1 MTAGVRKIP
10 PPMVEPTST
19 ATALQKPSRR
29 GSRSPQRSVA
39 GSKGHSGPRYER
51 SARLVVDELRR
62 PRDSTL
68 PRLGIDAGGPAGKV
82 ERLALPG
89 SGEVLLHVAVVPCGV
104 NRVMLPLMAVELKE
118 MVAAVPRVLEP
129 GYFHTSG
136 FLAVRHRPA
145 KVADIQVR
153 RRLDQREHL
162 GTLRGPQDNASH
174 HPPLISLCS
183 SV

>member
-10 PPMVEPTST
+10 PPMVDPTST
-19 ATALQKPSRR
+19 ATALQKPNIGRR
-29 GSRSPQRSVA
+29 ST
-39 GSKGHSGPRYER
+39 GHSRPRYER
-51 SARLVVDELRR
+51 SARLVVDGLRR

-118 MVAAVPRVLEP
+118 MVAAAPSVLEP

-145 KVADIQVR
+145 KVTDIQVR

>member
-1 MTAGVRKIP
+1 MIRRP
-10 PPMVEPTST
+10 PRST
-19 ATALQKPSRR
+19 LFPYTTLFRSRVAVTCGHALHKPNIGRR
-29 GSRSPQRSVA
+29 ST
-39 GSKGHSGPRYER
+39 GHSGLRYER
-51 SARLVVDELRR
+51 SARLVVDQLRR
-62 PRDSTL
+62 PQDSTTL

-89 SGEVLLHVAVVPCGV
+89 SGEVLLHVAVVPGGV
-104 NRVMLPLMAVELKE
+104 NRVMLPPMAVELKE
-118 MVAAVPRVLEP
+118 MVTAVPIVLEP
-129 GYFHTSG
+129 GYFHSSG

-153 RRLDQREHL
+153 RRLAQREHL